1 MAKHPPPLLIIFF
14 VWGKIP
20 FSLFWLP
27 LNSIHHHDNRT
38 EKKMIALPE
47 CEKTE
52 ETLMTSWYPAVTA
65 VFNDKTITKVLPKH
79 QLIITI
85 MTKSKGLKGERL
97 RSFYSCVSALLS
109 IQVSNTFP
117 LYWRW
122 IFFFVSALLWRIQIS
137 IPQFLVRFPNPLT
150 TILAVWERLSVI
162 T

>member
-1 MAKHPPPLLIIFF
+1 
-14 VWGKIP
+14 
-20 FSLFWLP
+20 
-27 LNSIHHHDNRT
+27 
-38 EKKMIALPE
+38 MIALPE

-117 LYWRW
+117 LYWR
-122 IFFFVSALLWRIQIS
+122 
-137 IPQFLVRFPNPLT
+137 
-150 TILAVWERLSVI
+150 
-162 T
+162 